1 MPHIQLNGIDLH
13 YLDQGQGEPL
23 LLIHNL
29 TSNVAGFE
37 HNIPALATRYRVIAP
52 DLRGHGLT
60 THCES
65 YEDAPGFYTFD
76 HLAEDITQLLAALKI
91 DRFMMFG
98 QAFWGVSTALSL
110 YQRMPMRIRG
120 MVLSATSM
128 IPSHPGEKPYEK
140 LGEVGKRNFLRM
152 HELARSGGMMAVY
165 QDRLSSGQ
173 FWSQKVLNSPT
184 ILQAFAEAHRLTSAV
199 AFVQIPYFSHQ
210 RRDAVC
216 SALDVHRTPVMLLLG
231 EQDSH
236 NQHSISAMRRD
247 YVDTHVVIL
256 PDCGHY
262 PTIENPADFN
272 RALLNFYAGVECDA
286 LGPVN
291 ATLVAAL
298 RVQNPARRGA
308 VGEAW

>member
-1 MPHIQLNGIDLH
+1 MPFIKVNGVDLH
-13 YLDQGQGEPL
+13 YLDEGQGEPL

-37 HNIPALATRYRVIAP
+37 HNIPALAQRYRVIAP

-65 YEDAPGFYTFD
+65 FDEAPAFYTFD
-76 HLAEDITQLLAALKI
+76 HLAEDIAQLLSALSV
-91 DRFMMFG
+91 DRFLMFG

-110 YQRMPMRIRG
+110 YERMPTRLRG

-128 IPSHPGEKPYEK
+128 IPSHPGEKPYDK

-152 HELARSGGMMAVY
+152 HELARTGGMMVVY
-165 QDRLSSGQ
+165 QDRLGSGQ
-173 FWSQKVLNSPT
+173 FWSRKVLNSPA
-184 ILQAFAEAHRLTSAV
+184 ILDAFAEAHRLTSAV
-199 AFVQIPYFSHQ
+199 AFVQIPHFSHE
-210 RRDAVC
+210 RRNAVC
-216 SALDVHRTPVMLLLG
+216 AALDAHRTPVMLLLG

-236 NQHSISAMRRD
+236 NKHSIDVMRRD
-247 YVDTHVVIL
+247 YPDTHVVIL

-272 RALLNFYAGVECDA
+272 RALLNFYAGIEQA
-286 LGPVN
+286 
-291 ATLVAAL
+291 
-298 RVQNPARRGA
+298 
-308 VGEAW
+308 

>member
-1 MPHIQLNGIDLH
+1 MPMLRLNGIDLH
-13 YLDQGQGEPL
+13 YLDEGQGEPL

-37 HNIPALATRYRVIAP
+37 YNIPALAKHYRVIAP

-65 YEDAPGFYTFD
+65 FDDAPGFYTFD
-76 HLAEDITQLLAALKI
+76 NIAEDITALLAALKVK
-91 DRFMMFG
+91 RFLMFG

-110 YQRMPMRIRG
+110 YERLPTRIRG
-120 MVLSATSM
+120 IVLSATSM

-140 LGEVGKRNFLRM
+140 LGEVGQRNFLRM

-165 QDRLSSGQ
+165 QDRIGSGQ
-173 FWSQKVLNSPT
+173 FWSQKVLNSPA
-184 ILQAFAEAHRLTSAV
+184 ILEAFAEAHRLTSRV
-199 AFVQIPYFSHQ
+199 AFVQIPHFSHE
-210 RRDAVC
+210 RRNAVC
-216 SALDVHRTPVMLLLG
+216 AALDTHHTPVMLLLG

-236 NQHSISAMRRD
+236 NKHSIEAMRRD
-247 YVDTHVVIL
+247 YPATHVIIL

-272 RALLNFYAGVECDA
+272 RALLNFYAGVETNRDS
-286 LGPVN
+286 
-291 ATLVAAL
+291 
-298 RVQNPARRGA
+298 
-308 VGEAW
+308 